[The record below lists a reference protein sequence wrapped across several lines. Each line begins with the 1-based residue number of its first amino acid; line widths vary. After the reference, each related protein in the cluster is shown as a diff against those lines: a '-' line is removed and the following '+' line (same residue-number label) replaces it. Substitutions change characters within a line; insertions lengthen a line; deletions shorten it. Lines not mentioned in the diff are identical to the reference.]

1 MEDHV
6 CEHKRLLSCL
16 NCGCII
22 CNNCSII
29 KMYCSYWCQMQY
41 LSSKN
46 QGSISLILNNCISK
60 NTKHSPIYYKSLID
74 NQQRDIN
81 IIKLQNKK
89 EKVWKLFYLKQCLIK
104 DIANII
110 IEY

>member
-6 CEHKRLLSCL
+6 CEHKRLLPCL

-29 KMYCSYWCQMQY
+29 EMYCSYWCQMQY
-41 LSSKN
+41 LSN
-46 QGSISLILNNCISK
+46 ENPGSIYVILDNCVFKTI
-60 NTKHSPIYYKSLID
+60 KHSPIYYKSIID

-81 IIKLQNKK
+81 IIRLQIKK
-89 EKVWKLFYLKQCLIK
+89 EKVWKLFYLKQRLIK
-104 DIANII
+104 DIVNII
-110 IEY
+110 MEY